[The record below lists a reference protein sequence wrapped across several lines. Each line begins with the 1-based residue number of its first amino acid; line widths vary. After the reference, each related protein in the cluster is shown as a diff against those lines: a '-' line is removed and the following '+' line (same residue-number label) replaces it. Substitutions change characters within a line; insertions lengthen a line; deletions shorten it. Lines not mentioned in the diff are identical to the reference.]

1 LTSVTLDLFRP
12 EIEEALEVFDR
23 YVVCLD
29 KTRDDCL
36 ATIESLVRK
45 AIETFENRPP
55 GMRHGI
61 ALDRH
66 LTVILSQSEGDRP
79 LCAIYFN
86 LHTPYF
92 TKPLARRASD
102 PT

>member
-1 LTSVTLDLFRP
+1 MTVDLFRP

-23 YVVCLD
+23 YVVCLE
-29 KTRDDCL
+29 KTRDDCQ
-36 ATIESLVRK
+36 ATMESLIAK
-45 AIETFENRPP
+45 AIETFQHRPP

-61 ALDRH
+61 ALDRY
-66 LTVILSQSEGDRP
+66 LTVILSQSESDRP

-92 TKPLARRASD
+92 TKPQSKTAAK
-102 PT
+102 